1 MNRRTFFATV
11 LMFLLGINNAWA
23 LTLTK
28 KALPYAAP
36 DISFKSNG
44 QTLSLKK
51 YQGQRV
57 LLWMFSTW
65 CHTCV
70 AGVKAL
76 EKQQDALEKSG
87 LKILAIRNY
96 NNGGYDG
103 LDMPNFMKKFGPYTL
118 TSHNWVLG
126 ESSPEMYKQL
136 NPIKFPDIYFLIDEQ
151 GQIQV
156 VNTAPNL
163 TMNKIVNFASSAT
176 Q

>member
-1 MNRRTFFATV
+1 MNRRTFFATA
-11 LMFLLGINNAWA
+11 LMFLLSINNAWS

-28 KALPYAAP
+28 KMLPYAAP
-36 DISFKSNG
+36 DVSFESNG

-57 LLWMFSTW
+57 LVWMFSTW

-76 EKQQDALEKSG
+76 EKQQAILEKSG

-96 NNGGYDG
+96 KNGGYDG
-103 LDMPNFMKKFGPYTL
+103 PGMLNFMRKFGQYTIA
-118 TSHNWVLG
+118 SPNWVLG
-126 ESSPEMYKQL
+126 ESSAEMYRQL

-151 GQIQV
+151 GLIQV
-156 VNTAPNL
+156 VNTAPNM
-163 TMNKIVNFASSAT
+163 TMSTILSFADGST
-176 Q
+176 K